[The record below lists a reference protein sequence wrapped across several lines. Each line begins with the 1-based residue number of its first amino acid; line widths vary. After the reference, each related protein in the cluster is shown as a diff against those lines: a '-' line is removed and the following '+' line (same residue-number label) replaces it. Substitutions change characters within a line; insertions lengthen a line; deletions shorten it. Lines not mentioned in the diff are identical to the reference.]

1 MIFNSRR
8 FLVFFATGLL
18 IIDVKRFAKYF
29 LKIILPNDQNHAAKI
44 FFTIENNSLLEKE
57 ETNELQEKG
66 NRSSL
71 DVRSHV
77 SHIFILTRGVGMCA
91 KGIPRCRNLFDIVFS
106 IFIPL
111 LSLSHNLWSKNVISK
126 NYPKFLT

>member
-44 FFTIENNSLLEKE
+44 FFTFENNSLLEKE

-91 KGIPRCRNLFDIVFS
+91 K
-106 IFIPL
+106 
-111 LSLSHNLWSKNVISK
+111 
-126 NYPKFLT
+126 